1 MFRSDKQRVLV
12 CSLFSL
18 LYLLFTAEAATAQT
32 KVANFGLKD
41 QNDKYVEVNFPS
53 DKPVILIFVDRKG
66 SEQIDGWVK
75 PLYQKY
81 QSQVYIFGVAS
92 LSGVPS
98 YARGL
103 VRRLIK
109 RQTSVPVLLD
119 WVGKISKSVACE
131 KDKAL
136 ILILN
141 KDGTVIARDTG
152 TADRSKLS
160 NIYTQIDKAL

>member
-1 MFRSDKQRVLV
+1 MRVSPKPRILV
-12 CSLFSL
+12 CTLCSL
-18 LYLLFTAEAATAQT
+18 LYLLFTAETVTAQA
-32 KVANFGLKD
+32 KIANFGLKD

-53 DKPVILIFVDRKG
+53 DKPVILIFGDRKG

-81 QSQVYIFGVAS
+81 QGNVYIFGVAS

-119 WVGKISKSVACE
+119 WGGKVSKSVAYE

-136 ILILN
+136 ILVLN
-141 KDGTVIARDTG
+141 TDGTVIARDTG
-152 TADRSKLS
+152 AADGPKLS
-160 NIYTQIDKAL
+160 KIYTRMDKAL